1 MPTTIEQTLQQVRQR
16 VVQACAAAQ
25 RDVQT
30 VTLLAVSKTFG
41 ADAVREAFTAGQ
53 RDFGEN
59 YVQEALAKM
68 AQLAD
73 LRDQLRWHLIGPLQS
88 NKTREVAEH
97 FAWVH
102 SIERLKTAERLAAQR
117 PPQRPALQLC
127 LQVNISGE
135 SSKSGVAP
143 ADVVPLAEAV
153 ARLPAER
160 VRLRGLMAIP
170 QAEGDLAAQRRPHRA
185 LRELFD
191 ALRGRGLVLDTLSM
205 GMSADLEAAVL
216 EGATIVRVGTAIF
229 GARQRLHRP

>member
-1 MPTTIEQTLQQVRQR
+1 MPTTIEQTLQQVRHR
-16 VVQACAAAQ
+16 VAQACAAAQ

-41 ADAVREAFTAGQ
+41 TDALREAFTAGQ
-53 RDFGEN
+53 CDFGEN

-68 AQLAD
+68 AALAD
-73 LRDQLRWHLIGPLQS
+73 LRAHLRWHLIGPLQS
-88 NKTREVAEH
+88 NKTRDVAEQ
-97 FAWVH
+97 FDWVH
-102 SIERLKTAERLAAQR
+102 SIERLKVAERLAAQR
-117 PPQRPALQLC
+117 PAHLPPLQLC

-135 SSKSGVAP
+135 PSKSGVAP
-143 ADVVPLAEAV
+143 SDAALLAEAM

-160 VRLRGLMAIP
+160 VRLRGLMAVP

-185 LRELFD
+185 LRELFE
-191 ALRGRGLVLDTLSM
+191 ALRERGLALDTLSM

-229 GARQRLHRP
+229 GARPRLR